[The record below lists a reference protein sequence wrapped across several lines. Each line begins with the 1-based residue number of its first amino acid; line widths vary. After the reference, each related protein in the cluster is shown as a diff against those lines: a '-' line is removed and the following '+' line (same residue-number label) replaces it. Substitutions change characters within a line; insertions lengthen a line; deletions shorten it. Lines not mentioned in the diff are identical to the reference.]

1 MIITTLQKHQRIPLS
16 NVSITINKERIER
29 VSHIKFLG
37 VIVDNNLSWA
47 YHIKEI
53 ISKMAKSIYQLARIK
68 NFIDERCQKTFYHA
82 YIHNKLEYGILL
94 FEVAAAHQLRP
105 LKSLQKRAVKLVVKN
120 SSTNV
125 FKAACV
131 LLLKYLTDFQRS
143 LLIMK
148 STNDK
153 VPQYIK
159 ALFTL
164 CPNGNNRFRLP
175 LPRMDIYKSHS
186 ISFSA
191 VMSWNSLPINIRSSM
206 RSISLNNFK
215 RKLGNYLLSK
225 V

>member
-1 MIITTLQKHQRIPLS
+1 MIITTWQKHQRIPLS
-16 NVSITINKERIER
+16 NVSITIDKQPIER
-29 VSHIKFLG
+29 VSHIKYLG
-37 VIVDNNLSWA
+37 VIVDNNLSLA

-53 ISKMAKSIYQLARIK
+53 TSKIAKSTYQSAKIK
-68 NFIDERCQKTFYHA
+68 HFIDERCRKTFYHA

-94 FEVAAAHQLRP
+94 FGGAAAHQLRP
-105 LKSLQKRAVKLVVKN
+105 LKSLQKRAVKLVVKI
-120 SSTNV
+120 SSINV

-131 LLLKYLTDFQRS
+131 LPLQPLTDFQRS

-148 STNDK
+148 SINDK

-164 CPNGNNRFRLP
+164 CPNSNNRFRLP
-175 LPRMDIYKSHS
+175 LLRLDLYKSHS
-186 ISFSA
+186 ISFGA
-191 VMSWNSLPINIRSSM
+191 VMSWNSLPINLRSSM

-215 RKLGNYLLSK
+215 RKLGNHLLSK

>member
-1 MIITTLQKHQRIPLS
+1 MAIST
-16 NVSITINKERIER
+16 
-29 VSHIKFLG
+29 
-37 VIVDNNLSWA
+37 
-47 YHIKEI
+47 YH
-53 ISKMAKSIYQLARIK
+53 LARFK
-68 NFIDERCQKTFYHA
+68 NFIGERCRKTFYHA
-82 YIHNKLEYGILL
+82 YTHNKLEYEKLL
-94 FEVAAAHQLRP
+94 FLGAAAHQLRP

-131 LLLKYLTDFQRS
+131 LPLKCLTDFQRS

-175 LPRMDIYKSHS
+175 LPRLDIYKSHS

-191 VMSWNSLPINIRSSM
+191 VMSWNYLPINLRSSM
-206 RSISLNNFK
+206 RSISLNNVK
-215 RKLGNYLLSK
+215 RKLVNYFLSK

>member
-1 MIITTLQKHQRIPLS
+1 
-16 NVSITINKERIER
+16 
-29 VSHIKFLG
+29 
-37 VIVDNNLSWA
+37 
-47 YHIKEI
+47 
-53 ISKMAKSIYQLARIK
+53 MAKSTYQLARIK
-68 NFIDERCQKTFYHA
+68 NFIDEHCRKTFHHA

-94 FEVAAAHQLRP
+94 FRAAAAHQLRP
-105 LKSLQKRAVKLVVKN
+105 LKSLQKRAVKRVVKN

-131 LLLKYLTDFQRS
+131 LSLQSLTNFQRS

-164 CPNGNNRFRLP
+164 CPNGNNRIRLP
-175 LPRMDIYKSHS
+175 LPRRDIYKSHS

-191 VMSWNSLPINIRSSM
+191 VMSWNSLPINLRSSI
-206 RSISLNNFK
+206 RSISLNN
-215 RKLGNYLLSK
+215 
-225 V
+225 

>member
-1 MIITTLQKHQRIPLS
+1 
-16 NVSITINKERIER
+16 
-29 VSHIKFLG
+29 
-37 VIVDNNLSWA
+37 
-47 YHIKEI
+47 
-53 ISKMAKSIYQLARIK
+53 MAKSTYQLARIK
-68 NFIDERCQKTFYHA
+68 NFIDERCRKTFYHA

-94 FEVAAAHQLRP
+94 FVDAAAHQ
-105 LKSLQKRAVKLVVKN
+105 SLQKRAVKLVVKN
-120 SSTNV
+120 SSTDV

-131 LLLKYLTDFQRS
+131 LPLQYLTDFQRS

-175 LPRMDIYKSHS
+175 LPRLDIYKSHS

-191 VMSWNSLPINIRSSM
+191 VMSWNSLPINLRSSM
-206 RSISLNNFK
+206 RSISLKNFK
-215 RKLGNYLLSK
+215 SKLGNYLLSK